1 MPILAAARRWFRL
14 DRHAVRPSL
23 PPQIQA
29 ILQNGLL
36 DRTFQEALAPQFL
49 FVAGADS
56 QPWTGSLGDTKVMTR
71 KGLLAPVTTPTTG
84 SDPGVSSYGV
94 EQWPVTMDQYGNSM
108 DTNML
113 GSSMALASKYLAD
126 IATLGINA
134 GQSINQ
140 VCRNKLFNAY
150 AGGRTWATAATTTSA
165 LLVVQS
171 AAGFGAVLVNGVPTP
186 VSGANPLNITIA
198 GAANTVIGVNT
209 STNTLTLGTAATV
222 AVGAAVV
229 SANAPVSIR
238 AVGTNTA
245 YDLTASNTVTF
256 QMFRSA
262 VARLRSMNVPTD
274 GGYYPAHIDAVTE
287 AQLFSDP
294 DFKQALQGRIDSPV
308 FRDLSIGRFGGI
320 DWVRNIETP
329 TVQGGSGGGVTVHRP
344 IVMGAGALVAA
355 PYEDTGSLLAGTG
368 VEDVPEIAMIDVAP
382 RVQVARIIRPPQ
394 DRYQQILSSTW
405 SYVGDFGIPSDSL
418 TGDAAL
424 YKRAVVLEHA

>member
-1 MPILAAARRWFRL
+1 MLAAARPWFRL
-14 DRHAVRPSL
+14 DRHAVRPTL

-56 QPWTGSLGDTKVMTR
+56 QPWMGSLGDTKIMTR
-71 KGLLAPVTTPTTG
+71 KGLLTPVTTPTTG

-94 EQWPVTMDQYGNSM
+94 EQWSVSMDQYGNSL

-126 IATLGINA
+126 IATLGVNA

-140 VCRNKLFNAY
+140 VCRNKLYNAY
-150 AGGRTWATAATTTSA
+150 MGGRTWATAATTTSA
-165 LLVVQS
+165 SLVVQS

-186 VSGANPLNITIA
+186 VSGANALNITIA
-198 GAANTVIGVNT
+198 GVANTVIGVNT

-222 AVGAAVV
+222 AAGAAVV
-229 SANAPVSIR
+229 STNAPVSIR

-274 GGYYPAHIDAVTE
+274 GGYFTAHIDAVTE

-308 FRDLSIGRFGGI
+308 FRDLSIGRFGGL

-329 TVQGGSGGGVTVHRP
+329 TVQGGSSGGVTVHRP

-405 SYVGDFGIPSDSL
+405 SYVGDFGVPSDSL